1 MSFHE
6 RGKRGKRYLNMNLR
20 CWIYISTPPPV
31 GFARA
36 WARTAGA
43 GPVYRF
49 RTRARASLLSGTA
62 PSMSPCRR
70 PLFLEG
76 GGEMRARGSQPPLTE
91 VRLRLYLRLFF
102 LLMCEYMK
110 VVLTKTKRAF
120 IIADEGIPHTA
131 THTDVYTHNG
141 GGDNERTYQ
150 SGERSR
156 TGSGLDG

>member
-1 MSFHE
+1 
-6 RGKRGKRYLNMNLR
+6 
-20 CWIYISTPPPV
+20 
-31 GFARA
+31 
-36 WARTAGA
+36 
-43 GPVYRF
+43 
-49 RTRARASLLSGTA
+49 
-62 PSMSPCRR
+62 
-70 PLFLEG
+70 
-76 GGEMRARGSQPPLTE
+76 MRARGSQPPLTE
-91 VRLRLYLRLFF
+91 VRLRLYLRLFS

-110 VVLTKTKRAF
+110 VMLTKTKRAF